1 MLNTSKC
8 AIIGCGFVG
17 AACAYSLSHSGIFSE
32 MVLIDKSKKKA
43 QGEAMDIADAMPFL
57 SPAKI
62 YCGDYPDTKDCAII
76 IIAAGHNQRKGETRL
91 ELVRKNTE
99 ILKEIVGE
107 IIKYNTDCIL
117 LVVTNPVDILTYVT
131 LKLSGFPASRVIG
144 SGTVLDTARLKQEIG
159 DHLSVDPRNVHTFV
173 IGEHGDSELSVFSSA
188 NISGID
194 LSSFCKVCNYCDGM
208 QKMYGLFENVRD
220 SAYSIIEAKGATS
233 YGIAEAVNRI
243 CTAIMRN
250 ENAILPVSVY
260 LDGQYGLDGLC
271 LGIPSLVGRTGV
283 KHIFEI
289 PLDKY
294 ESERLKRSA
303 EIISNM
309 ISELEIEELPVV

>member
-1 MLNTSKC
+1 MQNTTKC

-17 AACAYSLSHSGIFSE
+17 AACAYSLTHSGVFSE
-32 MVLIDKSKKKA
+32 IVMIDKNKSKA
-43 QGEAMDIADAMPFL
+43 EGEAMDIADALPFT
-57 SPAKI
+57 SAAKI
-62 YCGDYPDTKDCAII
+62 YCGELCDVRDAAVI
-76 IIAAGHNQRKGETRL
+76 IIAAGYNQKSDETRL
-91 ELVRKNTE
+91 DLVKKNTE

-107 IIKYNTDCIL
+107 IVKYNTDCIL

-173 IGEHGDSELSVFSSA
+173 IGEHGDSELAVFSSA

-194 LSSFCKVCNYCDGM
+194 LSSFCRVCDCCDSM
-208 QKMYGLFENVRD
+208 QKIYGLFENVRD
-220 SAYSIIEAKGATS
+220 SAYKIIDAKGATS
-233 YGIAEAVNRI
+233 YGIAEAVSRI

-271 LGIPSLVGRTGV
+271 LGIPSVVGRDGV
-283 KHIFEI
+283 KQIFEI

-294 ESERLKRSA
+294 ESECLENSA
-303 EIISNM
+303 DVISKT
-309 ISELEIEELPVV
+309 ISELQIEELPVL

>member
-1 MLNTSKC
+1 MITTSKC

-17 AACAYSLSHSGIFSE
+17 AACAYSLTHSGVFSE
-32 MVLIDKSKKKA
+32 IVMIDKNKKKA
-43 QGEAMDIADAMPFL
+43 NGEAMDIADALPFT

-62 YCGDYPDTKDCAII
+62 YAGDYCDTHDCSVI
-76 IIAAGHNQRKGETRL
+76 IIAAGYNQTGDESRL
-91 ELVRKNTE
+91 DLVKKNTE
-99 ILKEIVGE
+99 ILKAIVGE

-131 LKLSGFPASRVIG
+131 LRLSGFPASRVIG

-173 IGEHGDSELSVFSSA
+173 IGEHGDSELAVYSSA

-194 LSSFCKVCNYCDGM
+194 LSSFCDVCHYCDGM
-208 QKMYGLFENVRD
+208 QKIYSLFENVRD
-220 SAYSIIEAKGATS
+220 SAYKIIDAKGATS
-233 YGIAEAVNRI
+233 YGIAEAVSRI
-243 CTAIMRN
+243 CTAIMRD
-250 ENAILPVSVY
+250 ENAILPISVY

-271 LGIPSLVGRTGV
+271 LGIPSRIGRDGV
-283 KHIFEI
+283 KQVFEI

-294 ESERLKRSA
+294 ESSRLYRSA
-303 EIISNM
+303 EIISD
-309 ISELEIEELPVV
+309 IIKDLEIEELPVP